1 MRMPRKAILIRL
13 AIYVPLLSYFGWQA
27 WQHLQAER
35 AAGAPPEMEQAP
47 GELADPFDGLPTKT
61 IDVDGKKVKVYEITP
76 EQAEAYLGVKPGDA
90 PAAGSTGEAAPVPAQ
105 PDPGVETEDAN
116 DG

>member
-13 AIYVPLLSYFGWQA
+13 AIYVPLLAYFGWQA

-35 AAGAPPEMEQAP
+35 AAGAQPEHDQAP

-76 EQAEAYLGVKPGDA
+76 EQAEAYLGVKPGEP
-90 PAAGSTGEAAPVPAQ
+90 PAAGSTGEAAPAPVQQDPA
-105 PDPGVETEDAN
+105 VETKEAS